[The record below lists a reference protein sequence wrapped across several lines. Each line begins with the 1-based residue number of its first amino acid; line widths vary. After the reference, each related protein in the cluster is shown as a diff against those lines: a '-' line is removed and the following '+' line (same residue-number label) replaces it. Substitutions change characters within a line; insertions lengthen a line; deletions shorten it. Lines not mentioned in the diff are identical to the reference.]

1 MVGTDPLD
9 AAAHLKL
16 LGESLSVIGS
26 RLSERGDRG
35 GGRIAVSGS
44 LSVLLDSMLCALGPL
59 VCLTQQVRKRSA
71 ILEFI
76 FFFLLEMRQ
85 PKMSTFLTFQLL
97 IKVSFLF
104 KKIN

>member
-59 VCLTQQVRKRSA
+59 VCLTQQVRQGGRVANPSERKNAPSS
-71 ILEFI
+71 
-76 FFFLLEMRQ
+76 M
-85 PKMSTFLTFQLL
+85 
-97 IKVSFLF
+97 
-104 KKIN
+104 N

>member
-1 MVGTDPLD
+1 MCKLALPQVVGTDPLD

-59 VCLTQQVRKRSA
+59 VCLTQQVRKRYA
-71 ILEFI
+71 ILEL
-76 FFFLLEMRQ
+76 FLRL
-85 PKMSTFLTFQLL
+85 KGASL
-97 IKVSFLF
+97 KC
-104 KKIN
+104 